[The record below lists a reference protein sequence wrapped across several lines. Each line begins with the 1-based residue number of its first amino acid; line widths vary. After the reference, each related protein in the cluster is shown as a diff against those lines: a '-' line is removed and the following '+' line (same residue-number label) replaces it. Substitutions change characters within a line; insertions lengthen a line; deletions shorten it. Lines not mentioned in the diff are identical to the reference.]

1 MEYKITIKASA
12 KKELEKIPKVIR
24 VHLIDAIN
32 NLAANPRPSGCKKLV
47 NFDNSFRIRHGD
59 YRIIYKISDNEL
71 AIAIIKVGNRKD
83 VYK

>member
-12 KKELEKIPKVIR
+12 RKELEKIPKAIR

-32 NLAANPRPSGCKKLV
+32 DLAADPRPSGCKKLL
-47 NFDNSFRIRHGD
+47 NFDNSFRIRQGD
-59 YRIIYKISDNEL
+59 YRIIYRVSDNEL
-71 AIAIIKVGNRKD
+71 TITIIKVGNRKD